1 MTQLQEDR
9 LGPLKEAVAGLPS
22 GNKLITAL
30 QADSKAPVD
39 LITAVVVE
47 AKAQGIAQNANG
59 AAATARVDLS
69 NATSLIS
76 QMQFI
81 SPR

>member
-9 LGPLKEAVAGLPS
+9 LGPLKEAVTGLPS

-30 QADSKAPVD
+30 QADSKAAPVE
-39 LITAVVVE
+39 LITAVVIE
-47 AKAQGIAQNANG
+47 AKAQNANG
-59 AAATARVDLS
+59 SAATARVDLS

-76 QMQFI
+76 QRQFI